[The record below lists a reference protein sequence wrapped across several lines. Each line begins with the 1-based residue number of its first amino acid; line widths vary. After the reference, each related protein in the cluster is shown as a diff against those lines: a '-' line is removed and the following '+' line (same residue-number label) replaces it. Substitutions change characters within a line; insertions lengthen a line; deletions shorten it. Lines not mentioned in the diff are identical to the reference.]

1 MDQDQ
6 CMHTDYEAPCAEVI
20 ELTGEARCINT
31 SLIEDRD
38 TPNIDPSDIG

>member
-20 ELTGEARCINT
+20 ELTGEARCIST
-31 SLIEDRD
+31 SVPIGDD
-38 TPNIDPSDIG
+38 IIVFDPGEVD